1 MSEYWKSTPKY
12 WCKHCSVYVRD
23 TKLERQNHES
33 TGKHQGAV
41 KRFLRDL
48 HRGHENEEKEKDRAK
63 REIDRLNGVVGTS
76 SGSSS
81 SATKS
86 APQSSGPATT
96 AQRQKQWEQ
105 LADMGIDVPT
115 ELRGDMAMAGEWTV
129 TNTKVIDD
137 TPKTDENG
145 NVKVEAVATG
155 VRKRVKR
162 EGEDE
167 EEEALQG
174 LFKKPRKWG
183 RDTKRAEE
191 DDADLDALLSG
202 SLKQAEPVKQ
212 EKPEINSE
220 IPVKKEEEE
229 EVKSSIKE
237 ESPENDHGISAP
249 AKTGEDSANTAPVK
263 AEESS
268 AAGVEVPAVVFKKR
282 KPKNLRQK

>member
-33 TGKHQGAV
+33 TGKHQGAI

-48 HRGHENEEKEKDRAK
+48 HRGHENEEKQKDRAK

-81 SATKS
+81 SATTS
-86 APQSSGPATT
+86 APQASAQGTTT

-115 ELRGDMAMAGEWTV
+115 ELRGNMAMAGDWTV
-129 TNTKVIDD
+129 TNTRVIDD
-137 TPKTDENG
+137 TPKTDEKG

-167 EEEALQG
+167 EDEALQG
-174 LFKKPRKWG
+174 LFKKPKKWG

-191 DDADLDALLSG
+191 DDLDLDALLSG
-202 SLKQAEPVKQ
+202 SLKQAQPVKQ
-212 EKPEINSE
+212 EKSESNSGDT
-220 IPVKKEEEE
+220 VKKEEEE
-229 EVKSSIKE
+229 VKSPIKE
-237 ESPENDHGISAP
+237 ESPEDDHGISIP
-249 AKTGEDSANTAPVK
+249 AKTGDDSTDTAPVK
-263 AEESS
+263 AEDS
-268 AAGVEVPAVVFKKR
+268 AATGVEVPAVVFKKR

>member
-12 WCKHCSVYVRD
+12 WCKHCSIYVRD

-33 TGKHQGAV
+33 TGKHQGAI

-81 SATKS
+81 SATIS
-86 APQSSGPATT
+86 APQASAQATT

-115 ELRGDMAMAGEWTV
+115 ELRGNMAMAGDWTV
-129 TNTKVIDD
+129 TNTRVIDD

-167 EEEALQG
+167 EEEALRG

-191 DDADLDALLSG
+191 EDLDLDALLSG
-202 SLKQAEPVKQ
+202 SLKQMQSVKQ
-212 EKPEINSE
+212 EKSESNSGDT
-220 IPVKKEEEE
+220 VKKEEEE
-229 EVKSSIKE
+229 VKPPIKE
-237 ESPENDHGISAP
+237 ETPENDHGLSIP
-249 AKTGEDSANTAPVK
+249 AKIGDDSNDTAPVK
-263 AEESS
+263 AEESA